1 MTQAFSIPRSIIYGE
16 DALEHLSTLSGKKA
30 ALVTGGSSMKRFGFL
45 DKAIGELNKA
55 GMECIVIDNVE
66 PNPSIK
72 TVWRGAKEMLAFE
85 PDWIVAIGG
94 GSALDAAKV
103 MWCFYEHPQ
112 LKFEDIIPVGSMPP
126 LRNKA
131 RFVAIPSTSGSASE
145 ITAFSVI
152 TDTANHIKY
161 PIVAADLVPDIAIL
175 DPTIP
180 AKMPPHVTAHTGMDV
195 MTHALEAYVSTVAN
209 SFTDP
214 YAVEAIRLVF
224 EHLETAYRSP
234 DDLNARMHMHNASAL
249 AGIAFTNASLG
260 LVHSM
265 AHKIGG
271 EFGITHGLA
280 NAIML
285 PYIIQYNAKFT
296 KKYRQLEEALGI
308 NNLIEALNELN
319 KRLGIPK
326 TLSQC
331 DEVEINEVTFVNV
344 LDRMSGNAVDD
355 PCTLTNPNYPSVQD
369 VKGLYTKAFYGA

>member
-16 DALEHLSTLSGKKA
+16 NALEHLSTLSGKKA

-45 DKAIGELNKA
+45 DKAVSELNKA
-55 GMECIVIDNVE
+55 GMECIIIDNVE

-72 TVWRGAKEMLAFE
+72 TVWRGAKAMLAFE

-112 LKFEDIIPVGSMPP
+112 LKFEDIIPVGAMPP
-126 LRNKA
+126 LRSKA

-180 AKMPPHVTAHTGMDV
+180 AKMPPHVTVHTGMDV
-195 MTHALEAYVSTVAN
+195 LTHAIEAYVSTAAN

-224 EHLETAYRSP
+224 KHLETAWRSP

-296 KKYRQLEEALGI
+296 KKYRQLEAALGMD
-308 NNLIEALNELN
+308 NLIAAINALNQ
-319 KRLGIPK
+319 RLGVPK

-344 LDRMSGNAVDD
+344 LDRMCRHAVDD

-369 VKGLYTKAFYGA
+369 VKGLYTLAFYGA

>member
-195 MTHALEAYVSTVAN
+195 MTHALEAYVSTAAN

-224 EHLETAYRSP
+224 EHLETAHRSP